1 MTTPTRP
8 RARQGFTL
16 VEMLVVIV
24 IIGILA
30 GLIVGAAVMVRPAVR
45 RATIKTEISQL
56 EIALERYKAEYGE
69 YPPDFFGLQHNNTD
83 IVEDAQRTV
92 IKHLRKRFPRYPLPA
107 THSAAWT
114 MFRND
119 VLSAT
124 AAWDDSNSPLDV
136 NRLDCAS
143 ALVFWLGGL
152 PDGVSGDM
160 KPAGFNSDPTSPFRL
175 GLPRTSPFFEFKVD
189 RYVPIEQNPGNN
201 ALRRYLRFYP
211 DGSTVAGNQN
221 AVASF
226 RQDQVPFVYFKS
238 RRITVAGGRYEY
250 AVSDFATNPSMV
262 PACYVHGPTAME
274 NVAVPY
280 LDEYPGTKP
289 YWSNSNSGPPASSS
303 LVDLQKPEYIRRWR
317 NLEKYQIVCAG
328 LDAQFGNVTQNPGSG
343 VDLYRFRFTK
353 SGDNLTG
360 LDLDNLT
367 NFTQGTLED
376 EMQ

>member
-1 MTTPTRP
+1 MTIPTRTRP
-8 RARQGFTL
+8 RQGFTL

-56 EIALERYKAEYGE
+56 EIALERYKAEFGE
-69 YPPDFFGLQHNNTD
+69 YPPDFFGLQHTNTD
-83 IVEDAQRTV
+83 IIQDAQRAV
-92 IKHLRKRFPRYPLPA
+92 IRHLRKRFPRYPLPA
-107 THSAAWT
+107 THADAWT
-114 MFRND
+114 RFHDD
-119 VLSAT
+119 VANAT
-124 AAWDDSNSPLDV
+124 SSWSSPLNV

-152 PDGVSGDM
+152 PDGASGDM
-160 KPAGFNSDPTSPFRL
+160 RPAGFNSDPTNPFRV
-175 GLPRTSPFFEFKVD
+175 GLPRTPPFFEFKPE
-189 RYVPIEQNPGNN
+189 RYVPIEVSPAGGS
-201 ALRRYLRFYP
+201 RYLRFYP

-221 AVASF
+221 ASVAF
-226 RQDQVPFVYFKS
+226 RADQVPFVYFKS
-238 RRITVAGGRYEY
+238 RRVNVAGGRYEY
-250 AVSDFATNPSMV
+250 AVSDYAATPSMV
-262 PACYVHGPTAME
+262 PLCYVHGPTATE

-280 LDEYPGTKP
+280 LDEYPGTRP
-289 YWSNSNSGPPASSS
+289 YWDNSGAAAPASNS
-303 LVDLQKPEYIRRWR
+303 LTDLRNVHYIRRWR

-328 LDAQFGNVTQNPGSG
+328 LDNQFGNVTNDPGSD
-343 VDLYRFRFTK
+343 VDLYRFRFTR
-353 SGDNLTG
+353 SGDNFTADG